1 MGVLLV
7 EHDMEL
13 VMRVCTDIN
22 VLDFGAILMAGTPA
36 EVRADDRVRA
46 AYLGAA
52 DDPEAPERGMPAE
65 GELAGAGAAAGTVH
79 G

>member
-13 VMRVCTDIN
+13 VMRICTDIN
-22 VLDFGAILMAGTPA
+22 VLDFGVVLMAGSPA

-46 AYLGAA
+46 AYLGSA
-52 DDPEAPERGMPAE
+52 DDPEESENVGGPEAPETAD
-65 GELAGAGAAAGTVH
+65 GELAGARG
-79 G
+79 